1 MKKLNKETDMK
12 KFTVTVCRTSYGFND
27 IEVNAETP
35 EQAEELALE
44 NAGDYLYSEKGSEY
58 TTAGITEK
66 ESKMTKFEI
75 KQIVHEITIVE
86 ATDEETA
93 MDMFMAGKTKISY
106 EGKIPGGDDLHIREI
121 K

>member
-44 NAGDYLYSEKGSEY
+44 TAGDYLFSENGSEY

-86 ATDEETA
+86 WTCSWLEKQKYPMKEKFPVA
-93 MDMFMAGKTKISY
+93 MTFT
-106 EGKIPGGDDLHIREI
+106 
-121 K
+121 